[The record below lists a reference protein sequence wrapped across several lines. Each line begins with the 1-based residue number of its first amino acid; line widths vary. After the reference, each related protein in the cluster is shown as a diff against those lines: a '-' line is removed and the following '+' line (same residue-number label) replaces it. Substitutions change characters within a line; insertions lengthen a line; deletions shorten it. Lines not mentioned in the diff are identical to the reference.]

1 MPNLVAVFGQLSQF
15 ASVTLLYA
23 YVCFYVV
30 SVNVID
36 RVTVAVGEI
45 DVPNTND
52 LFCADAHGSYC
63 YSEHTQ
69 NLTPHNLPQDQ
80 NTKKHEICVLIV

>member
-1 MPNLVAVFGQLSQF
+1 M
-15 ASVTLLYA
+15 

-30 SVNVID
+30 SVKVID
-36 RVTVAVGEI
+36 HVTVAVGGI

-63 YSEHTQ
+63 YSEHT
-69 NLTPHNLPQDQ
+69 
-80 NTKKHEICVLIV
+80 